1 MLIVSEYSS
10 AVRST
15 SWAPTAAKWLT
26 RAARYSLPISSTFPT
41 FSRLQG
47 LGGIVPVF
55 GEKVATFVS
64 EKVEGF
70 ITNVES
76 GGDNNPKAGYIA
88 AVWAMLVLSL
98 VAFFIK
104 STLEAAAQ
112 DTVLELDDA

>member
-1 MLIVSEYSS
+1 M
-10 AVRST
+10 
-15 SWAPTAAKWLT
+15 
-26 RAARYSLPISSTFPT
+26 
-41 FSRLQG
+41 
-47 LGGIVPVF
+47 
-55 GEKVATFVS
+55 ATIVS

-112 DTVLELDDA
+112 DTVLELDDAEKKKLKLE